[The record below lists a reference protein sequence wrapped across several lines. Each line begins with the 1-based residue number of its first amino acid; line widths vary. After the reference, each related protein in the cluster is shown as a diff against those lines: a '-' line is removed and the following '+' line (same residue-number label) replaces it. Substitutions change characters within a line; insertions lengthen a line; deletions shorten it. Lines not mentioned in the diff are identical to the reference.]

1 MPLPILDGLIE
12 VILHGVNVGWTHWR
26 PFHALST
33 LGWFCNQV
41 RKNDECK
48 KNDEIH
54 FVVYCENKSLLV
66 Q

>member
-1 MPLPILDGLIE
+1 
-12 VILHGVNVGWTHWR
+12 
-26 PFHALST
+26 LST